1 MRNLVWSEGH
11 TGACLFIDT
20 DTNNTK
26 RVGTTIINSNQFSV
40 PSLAIISRGLKC
52 VISVGVSGERERYEG
67 VIL

>member
-20 DTNNTK
+20 DMNNTK
-26 RVGTTIINSNQFSV
+26 RVGTKSNQFSV
-40 PSLAIISRGLKC
+40 PLLAFISRGLKC

-67 VIL
+67 VI